1 MAQTYNI
8 ISIVAFS
15 LAGVGLIVSVI
26 LWFKFGI
33 WGIIGDLS
41 GRTAKKSIEQMRAEN
56 EKSGIKSYRPSPIAL
71 DRGGLTEAVELIKS
85 SNTATEKL
93 DPEENVTE
101 LLADGT
107 EVLVDGTEVLVNE
120 TEVLEET
127 GLLNETT
134 LLSEAEDMDGATELL
149 TEEFESFQMIQ
160 DIILIHTNETI

>member
-1 MAQTYNI
+1 MAQTYNL

-56 EKSGIKSYRPSPIAL
+56 EKSGIKGYRPSPIAL
-71 DRGGLTEAVELIKS
+71 ERGGITEAVELIQS

-93 DPEENVTE
+93 DPEENATE
-101 LLADGT
+101 VLADGT
-107 EVLVDGTEVLVNE
+107 EVLIDGTEVLANE
-120 TEVLEET
+120 TDVLEET

-134 LLSEAEDMDGATELL
+134 LLSEADDTNGGTELL
-149 TEEFESFQMIQ
+149 SEDFAAFRMIQ
-160 DIILIHTNETI
+160 DIILVHTNETI